1 MGYAAVALLALT
13 GAINSLLLVGSLGAM
28 FGTPYGWL
36 LAFKILLFLAMV
48 VVALINRFHF
58 APRFPMN
65 PARSNRWAIP
75 SPSSKAWGSRC
86 LQW

>member
-28 FGTPYGWL
+28 FGTPYGRL
-36 LAFKILLFLAMV
+36 LAFKILLFLARV

-58 APRFPMN
+58 APRVSDEPG
-65 PARSNRWAIP
+65 ALQRWAIP

-86 LQW
+86 LQR